1 MSALLRSSIF
11 SCSSS
16 PVCTLASTLTHCSMR
31 PTVSVMRCEVSDA
44 DVDRWMMVGLDAGEE
59 NDWKTNWSGLE
70 DVFDA
75 ARLRLQLIESE
86 E

>member
-1 MSALLRSSIF
+1 
-11 SCSSS
+11 
-16 PVCTLASTLTHCSMR
+16 MR
-31 PTVSVMRCEVSDA
+31 PTVSVMRCEVS